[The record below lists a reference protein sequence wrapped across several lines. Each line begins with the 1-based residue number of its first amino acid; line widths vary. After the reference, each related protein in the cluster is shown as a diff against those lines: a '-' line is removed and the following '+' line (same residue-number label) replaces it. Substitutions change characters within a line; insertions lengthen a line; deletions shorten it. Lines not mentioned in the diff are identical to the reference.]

1 MSIDCEDTGGD
12 SQAITIFKNGTG
24 TLPFALR
31 LMGILKH
38 QGFFFLLPKTA
49 STGTVTDYFMLTK
62 ILIDRTST
70 HHIIISSSNIN
81 IT

>member
-38 QGFFFLLPKTA
+38 QGFFSFYLKLHQQA
-49 STGTVTDYFMLTK
+49 Q
-62 ILIDRTST
+62 
-70 HHIIISSSNIN
+70 
-81 IT
+81 